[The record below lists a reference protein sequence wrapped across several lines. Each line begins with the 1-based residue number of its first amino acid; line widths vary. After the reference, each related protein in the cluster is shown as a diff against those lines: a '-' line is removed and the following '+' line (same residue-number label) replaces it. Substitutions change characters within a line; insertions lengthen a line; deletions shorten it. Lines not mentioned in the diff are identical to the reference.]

1 MQTSKQKNHLKNF
14 VAFSL
19 VMYAVIGFSSQAFS
33 SEGVKHFMWA
43 VSAFFM
49 IIGSTLLSSKLTR
62 ADNDFP
68 AAGFIILSIGQA
80 MSYGFIATHDAGN
93 EQFGAVIAIYIPGL
107 ILISFYNLVPWFLR
121 ISGFLSALCFTI
133 LAILIYKGSAQTAIA
148 DGFTSG
154 AFMAM
159 NIAIVGWAW
168 LVYKNRI

>member
-1 MQTSKQKNHLKNF
+1 MQTARQKNHLKNF

-19 VMYAVIGFSSQAFS
+19 VMYAVIGFSSQAVTA
-33 SEGVKHFMWA
+33 EGVKHFMWA

-68 AAGFIILSIGQA
+68 AAGFIILSIAQA
-80 MSYGFIATHDAGN
+80 MSYGFLATHDAGQ
-93 EQFGAVIAIYIPGL
+93 EQFGAVIAIFIPGL
-107 ILISFYNLVPWFLR
+107 ILISFYNVVPWVLR
-121 ISGFLSALCFTI
+121 ISGFISALCFSI
-133 LAILIYKGSAQTAIA
+133 LAFLIYQGNAETAMA
-148 DGFTSG
+148 GGFTSG
-154 AFMAM
+154 AYMTM